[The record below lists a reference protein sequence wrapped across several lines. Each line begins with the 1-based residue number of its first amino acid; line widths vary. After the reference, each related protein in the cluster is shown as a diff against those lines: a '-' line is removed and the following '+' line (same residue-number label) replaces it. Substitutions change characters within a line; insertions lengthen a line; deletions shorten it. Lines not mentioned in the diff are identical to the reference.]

1 MKLAA
6 AAIFAALLLPAA
18 RASAQID
25 FSGSWTLDR
34 DISSDLAKASFEP
47 QVQSQARRLPG
58 GRTGGAGG
66 FGGRG
71 GFGGGRR
78 QGQAGGERGAD
89 ARNAALTDEERL
101 RLREV
106 AAYVKAL
113 GSIVIEHTD
122 HSTLTVSDAQGH
134 SRLFPTDGTKAPQAF
149 ATATL
154 DSVTKWDGPHLET
167 VYTIDPTHDLVF
179 TYILVPA
186 SKQMALRIHLEQ
198 SGRPRAD
205 VPELRLI
212 YKQHPSTHS
221 AQGPRH

>member
-6 AAIFAALLLPAA
+6 AAIVAGLLLPAA
-18 RASAQID
+18 RASAQVD
-25 FSGSWTLDR
+25 FSGSWRLDR
-34 DISSDLAKASFEP
+34 DISGDLARASFEP
-47 QVQSQARRLPG
+47 AVQSQTRRLPG
-58 GRTGGAGG
+58 GLTGGVGG
-66 FGGRG
+66 LGGRG

-89 ARNAALTDEERL
+89 ARDTALTDEQRL

-106 AAYVKAL
+106 AAYVKTL
-113 GSIVIEHTD
+113 GSVVIEHTD
-122 HSTLTVSDAQGH
+122 HSTFTLSDAQGH

-154 DSVTKWDGPHLET
+154 ESVTKWDGPHIET
-167 VYTIDPTHDLVF
+167 VYTIGPTQDLVF

-212 YKQHPSTHS
+212 YKQRPSAHS

>member
-6 AAIFAALLLPAA
+6 AAILAALLLPAA
-18 RASAQID
+18 RASAQVD

-34 DISSDLAKASFEP
+34 EISGDLAKASFEP
-47 QVQSQARRLPG
+47 QGPSQTRRVPG
-58 GRTGGAGG
+58 GLTGGAGG
-66 FGGRG
+66 FGRRG

-78 QGQAGGERGAD
+78 QGQAGGERGSD
-89 ARNAALTDEERL
+89 ARNTAWTEEDRL

-106 AAYVKAL
+106 AAYVKTL
-113 GSIVIEHTD
+113 GSIVVEHTD
-122 HSTLTVSDAQGH
+122 HATFTVSDTQGH
-134 SRLFPTDGTKAPQAF
+134 SRLFSTDGTKAPQAF
-149 ATATL
+149 ATVTL
-154 DSVTKWDGPHLET
+154 DSVTKWDGPHIET
-167 VYTIDPTHDLVF
+167 VYTIDAAHDLVF

-221 AQGPRH
+221 ARGPRH